1 MITKINN
8 GGPESIIRV
17 CSTPDLEAD
26 IVIPESSFSALK
38 TWMARPGEIIT
49 IADPKNR
56 FFRARL
62 AEWDGIKA
70 VAHVFQSFPE
80 NHEPRVKITVF
91 QAIPEKERFELILQK
106 LTEIGVSA
114 IVPFVSRKSLTIE
127 ERDSSQKKSHKWP
140 EILVK
145 AAKQCRR
152 GIIPELGESIK
163 WENLLEAIHIFS
175 KAAILS
181 EHNEAVTITEAFK
194 NVESGK
200 ICLIVGPEGGF
211 LKNEISEASQKGV
224 VPVSL
229 GSRILR
235 TETASIVAASLAVYT
250 TGGFS

>member
-1 MITKINN
+1 MITQINN
-8 GGPESIIRV
+8 GGMESIIRV
-17 CSTPDLEAD
+17 CSTPELEQD
-26 IVIPESSFSALK
+26 IIIPESSFPALRA
-38 TWMARPGEIIT
+38 WFARPGEIIT
-49 IADPKNR
+49 ISDHKNR
-56 FFRARL
+56 FYRARL
-62 AEWDGIKA
+62 AEWDGTNA
-70 VAHVFQSFPE
+70 VAHVFQSLPE

-152 GIIPELGESIK
+152 GIIPGLGESIK
-163 WENLLEAIHIFS
+163 WDNLLETVHIFS

-181 EHNEAVTITEAFK
+181 EHNGGVTITEAFK
-194 NVESGK
+194 NIESGE

-211 LKNEISEASQKGV
+211 LKNEISEAAQKGV

-235 TETASIVAASLAVYT
+235 TETASMVAASLAVYI